1 MQTGRFV
8 IFLGRNR
15 SHPILAERD
24 ESGRDASVRML
35 LVQFVSPNRIEL
47 IQLIVQRVAAIFCY
61 QDRVSVIHEGNV
73 IKRSMVG
80 VAQNNQGHVAV
91 LAASVEVDTEDSAP
105 RAARSQLRLYAR
117 AIICVTDQNKKEGPE
132 ISTRLE

>member
-1 MQTGRFV
+1 MHAGRFV

-24 ESGRDASVRML
+24 ESGRDASLRML

-61 QDRVSVIHEGNV
+61 QDGVSVVHERDI
-73 IKRSMVG
+73 IKRGMVG
-80 VAQNNQGHVAV
+80 VAQDDERDVAS
-91 LAASVEVDTEDSAP
+91 LAVCVEIDAEDSTP
-105 RAARSQLRLYAR
+105 GAARRQFRLYPG
-117 AIICVTDQNKKEGPE
+117 AIICVASDGEEEGPKV
-132 ISTRLE
+132 